1 MALKVVD
8 NYFHTK
14 KDAVGFAKAYK
25 TKAKKG
31 GYKVQTDIAK
41 VLGSSQPS
49 YLVLLRTQKILR
61 NGRWIFPTLLSEEY
75 RFLAGRQR
83 R

>member
-8 NYFHTK
+8 NYFHTR

-31 GYKVQTDIAK
+31 GLVVDTQIAK
-41 VLGSSQPS
+41 VMESDQFFHGIPQPQ
-49 YLVLLRTQKILR
+49 YLVLLRTRKILP
-61 NGRWIFPTLLSEEY
+61 I
-75 RFLAGRQR
+75 AVRQR